1 MPSLAR
7 HAAFLQVRT
16 DYGPDSVDHSKSK
29 HFTSQHAAEA
39 EGQLNVS
46 AWPRSKESLFANG
59 DTNERYLVSS
69 TDLMYEL
76 PRCRALPLQAV
87 GHAPR
92 RYGHAAGN
100 LRAHDTLW
108 AQSTV
113 KNRLRVPSPANGSA
127 LTLQQGG
134 ARVSRAPHKPSGGQ
148 EEAVGG
154 AG

>member
-76 PRCRALPLQAV
+76 PRAAARCRCKQLVMRRAGTAMPPATCV
-87 GHAPR
+87 HTTRCGH
-92 RYGHAAGN
+92 
-100 LRAHDTLW
+100 
-108 AQSTV
+108 
-113 KNRLRVPSPANGSA
+113 
-127 LTLQQGG
+127 
-134 ARVSRAPHKPSGGQ
+134 RAPSRTGCVSPP
-148 EEAVGG
+148 
-154 AG
+154 